1 MYLAGSCF
9 FAACAGCA
17 AAILLFTSFSK
28 ASLVFSVV
36 YKIIQRY
43 NNCFKNNQRLRVI
56 IKFIILPKQMQAST
70 VYAVI
75 SAKFIIHY
83 RPCAINMIFLPKNYS
98 IVCLEN
104 LQPFT

>member
-36 YKIIQRY
+36 YKIIPKY
-43 NNCFKNNQRLRVI
+43 NNCLQNYQSLGEIF
-56 IKFIILPKQMQAST
+56 IKFIILPKGMLGSK

-75 SAKFIIHY
+75 SAKFIIDY
-83 RPCAINMIFLPKNYS
+83 RPCAH
-98 IVCLEN
+98 
-104 LQPFT
+104 